1 MKSDAI
7 IVNVGRGEVINEA
20 ELMAALK
27 AKTIAG
33 AALDVRAQEDAAT
46 VNILSLL
53 PPLSVAR
60 SKAVL
65 LRLCMPPA
73 HAQEAVPNVCSVGY
87 SPRVD
92 AHAHHLMETLCRI

>member
-1 MKSDAI
+1 VCCVCERERDRGG
-7 IVNVGRGEVINEA
+7 GRGERETKEV
-20 ELMAALK
+20 EL
-27 AKTIAG
+27 IIG
-33 AALDVRAQEDAAT
+33 AQEDAAT
-46 VNILSLL
+46 VNILSRL
-53 PPLSVAR
+53 PPLCVAR

-92 AHAHHLMETLCRI
+92 AHAHHLMETLCRV